1 MERPWGIPGRGFE
14 LFSRI
19 TKGDSAVCF
28 IRSPQSGFALPENPK
43 APLIMVGAGTGIAPF
58 RDLSRRGRRK
68 MSGNSLGEAHLYF
81 ESRHPEEDD
90 LYKDEFDHAEKNG
103 LVTVHRAYS
112 RLDQDCKVYV
122 QDVLL
127 REVAQIIAL
136 LDQGGH
142 LYICGDGSKMA
153 PAVENV
159 LLQAYEK
166 GITPIQKFPWSKL
179 EQFAGGRKICERC
192 LGRYV
197 TEE

>member
-1 MERPWGIPGRGFE
+1 
-14 LFSRI
+14 
-19 TKGDSAVCF
+19 
-28 IRSPQSGFALPENPK
+28 
-43 APLIMVGAGTGIAPF
+43 
-58 RDLSRRGRRK
+58 

-81 ESRHPEEDD
+81 GCRHPEEDD

-127 REVAQIIAL
+127 REAAQIIVL

-166 GITPIQKFPWSKL
+166 VHNTNSKVSL
-179 EQFAGGRKICERC
+179 GGLNSCRRKEDMRKMFGQVCNRRVRQ
-192 LGRYV
+192 LKNV
-197 TEE
+197 FN

>member
-1 MERPWGIPGRGFE
+1 
-14 LFSRI
+14 
-19 TKGDSAVCF
+19 
-28 IRSPQSGFALPENPK
+28 
-43 APLIMVGAGTGIAPF
+43 
-58 RDLSRRGRRK
+58 

-81 ESRHPEEDD
+81 GCRHPEEDD

-127 REVAQIIAL
+127 REAAQIIAL

-166 GITPIQKFPWSKL
+166 VHNTDSKASSNWL
-179 EQFAGGRKICERC
+179 EQLQAE
-192 LGRYV
+192 GRYAKDV
-197 TEE
+197 WAGV

>member
-1 MERPWGIPGRGFE
+1 
-14 LFSRI
+14 
-19 TKGDSAVCF
+19 
-28 IRSPQSGFALPENPK
+28 
-43 APLIMVGAGTGIAPF
+43 
-58 RDLSRRGRRK
+58 

-81 ESRHPEEDD
+81 SRRHPEEDD

-166 GITPIQKFPWSKL
+166 GHNTDSKVSLEWL
-179 EQFAGGRKICERC
+179 EQSAGGRKICERC